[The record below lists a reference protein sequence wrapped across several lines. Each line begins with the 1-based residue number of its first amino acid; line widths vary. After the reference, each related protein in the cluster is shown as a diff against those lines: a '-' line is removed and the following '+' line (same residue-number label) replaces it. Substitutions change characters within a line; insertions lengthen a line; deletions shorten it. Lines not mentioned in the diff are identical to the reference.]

1 MFRKSKWKIVAA
13 VLSVLALVLG
23 GTFCVIY
30 LASYTEVSN
39 ENKSLLE
46 QYAAGYSLREGG
58 AAKAPDRSRPGG
70 DPVAPPRLELSTFYS
85 VAVSTS
91 GQVLRVD
98 TADIPSLDEDT
109 LTQLALEI
117 LDSGKTDG
125 VRHNLIYRVADKSGY
140 QMVAFLDNTVM
151 QESTRTLLS
160 YTLIFSC
167 AALVPLFF
175 LAWYLAGRIV
185 SPLEESYKRQKQFV
199 SDAGHELKTPV
210 AVVNAN
216 VELLSR
222 EIGENQWLSN
232 IQYENERMSGLISQL
247 LELARTE
254 NVKVPMETLDF
265 SHLVL
270 GEALPFE
277 TVAYENGLQLETD
290 IAEGILLCGND
301 LQLRQLA
308 SILID
313 NAIRHSANG
322 KAVVLRLRKEKNHA
336 VFSVVN
342 DGEQIPPEQQKHLFD
357 RFYRGDESRTGDRHY
372 GLGLAIAKAIAGSH
386 HGTIQVLCAR
396 GKVEFLVR
404 LPLQSRN
411 HKN

>member
-13 VLSVLALVLG
+13 ILSVLALVLA

-30 LASYTEVSN
+30 WASYTEVSN

-58 AAKAPDRSRPGG
+58 AAKAPGDRPGG
-70 DPVAPPRLELSTFYS
+70 DPIAPPRLELSTFYS
-85 VAVSTS
+85 VAVSAD

-98 TADIPSLDEDT
+98 TADIASLDTDT

-125 VRHNLIYRVADKSGY
+125 VRHNLLYRVAEKNGY
-140 QMVAFLDNTVM
+140 RLVAFLDNTVM
-151 QESTRTLLS
+151 QESTRTLLN

-254 NVKVPMETLDF
+254 NVTPPMETLDF

-290 IAEGILLCGND
+290 IADGILLYGND
-301 LQLRQLA
+301 L
-308 SILID
+308 
-313 NAIRHSANG
+313 
-322 KAVVLRLRKEKNHA
+322 
-336 VFSVVN
+336 
-342 DGEQIPPEQQKHLFD
+342 
-357 RFYRGDESRTGDRHY
+357 
-372 GLGLAIAKAIAGSH
+372 
-386 HGTIQVLCAR
+386 
-396 GKVEFLVR
+396 
-404 LPLQSRN
+404 
-411 HKN
+411 

>member
-13 VLSVLALVLG
+13 ILSVLALVLA

-30 LASYTEVSN
+30 WASYTEVSN

-58 AAKAPDRSRPGG
+58 AAKAPGDRPGG
-70 DPVAPPRLELSTFYS
+70 DPIAPPRLELSTFYS
-85 VAVSTS
+85 VAVSAD

-98 TADIPSLDEDT
+98 TADIASLDTDT

-125 VRHNLIYRVADKSGY
+125 VRHNLLYRVAEKNGY
-140 QMVAFLDNTVM
+140 RLVAFLDNTVM
-151 QESTRTLLS
+151 QESTRTLLN

-254 NVKVPMETLDF
+254 NVTPPMETLDF

-290 IAEGILLCGND
+290 IADGILLYGND
-301 LQLRQLA
+301 LQLKQLC

-322 KAVVLRLRKEKNHA
+322 KTVALRLRKEKSSA

-342 DGEQIPPEQQKHLFD
+342 DGEPIPPEQQKHLFD
-357 RFYRGDESRTGDRHY
+357 RFYRGDESRTDDRHY